1 MADKIYLRELDCYIN
16 ATEEQKKHPLMA
28 PDRCFDL
35 TKLPDTAIRSE
46 MESFIINR
54 GKELTALSLKSD
66 LYPYNQFCCF
76 ISDKFPDLQTFTGF
90 DLEQAEK
97 KCKAWLLKN
106 GKHLTQSR
114 VKTATG
120 KTEITDSDIIKYLRK
135 VVGYFNK
142 EDESFNYDSDIWY
155 LEGIPIVL
163 KDNPTKKV
171 KSINFKRIT
180 QEQIRDEVKQ
190 VLYIHL
196 SQKALGTVTTEI
208 TALNRFSAFLSERYP
223 DVTSLH
229 DLDRELLEEYLIHTN
244 TEATGRKSYAKELH
258 HLKTVLNTAAN
269 VLEDDELDSLFYIDD
284 IGNEPVRIYKVY
296 SDAELVRLNK
306 AIVEMDVQV
315 ARALTLHQLLGTRI
329 SETLSL
335 KQDAIR
341 QGETGKWLI
350 RIDQVKSRRSYEK
363 VINDDVKALFDK
375 ACSYTNEKFG
385 KQEYVFVNEKNP
397 ADAMQYGRVQYQ
409 IMAMITKNNL
419 TDDNGERFG
428 VGTHI
433 FRHCYGKK
441 LTEMH
446 VDDVTIS
453 KLLGHANTS
462 SVRHYRK
469 IGNEMLSQE
478 TKQMRKAMD
487 DVLKDIMGDWDD

>member
-35 TKLPDTAIRSE
+35 TKLPDTGIRSE

-54 GKELTALSLKSD
+54 GKELTALSIKSD
-66 LYPYNQFCCF
+66 LYPYNQFCSF
-76 ISDKFPDLQTFTGF
+76 LRDKLPDLETVSGI
-90 DLEQAEK
+90 DLEQTEK

-106 GKHLTQSR
+106 GKHLTQRR
-114 VKTATG
+114 VKTETG

-142 EDESFNYDSDIWY
+142 EDETFNYDSDIWY

-244 TEATGRKSYAKELH
+244 TEATGRKSYA
-258 HLKTVLNTAAN
+258 
-269 VLEDDELDSLFYIDD
+269 
-284 IGNEPVRIYKVY
+284 
-296 SDAELVRLNK
+296 
-306 AIVEMDVQV
+306 Q
-315 ARALTLHQLLGTRI
+315 
-329 SETLSL
+329 
-335 KQDAIR
+335 
-341 QGETGKWLI
+341 
-350 RIDQVKSRRSYEK
+350 
-363 VINDDVKALFDK
+363 
-375 ACSYTNEKFG
+375 
-385 KQEYVFVNEKNP
+385 
-397 ADAMQYGRVQYQ
+397 
-409 IMAMITKNNL
+409 
-419 TDDNGERFG
+419 
-428 VGTHI
+428 
-433 FRHCYGKK
+433 
-441 LTEMH
+441 
-446 VDDVTIS
+446 
-453 KLLGHANTS
+453 
-462 SVRHYRK
+462 
-469 IGNEMLSQE
+469 
-478 TKQMRKAMD
+478 
-487 DVLKDIMGDWDD
+487 

>member
-1 MADKIYLRELDCYIN
+1 MADKIFLRELDCYLN
-16 ATEEQKKHPLMA
+16 ATDDQKKHPLMA

-35 TKLPDTAIRSE
+35 TKLPNTDIREEMEDFIRS
-46 MESFIINR
+46 R
-54 GKELTALSLKSD
+54 GKVLTALSIKSD

-76 ISDKFPDLQTFTGF
+76 VCDMFPDLQTFVGM
-90 DLEQAEK
+90 DLEKTEK

-114 VKTATG
+114 LKTATG
-120 KTEITDSDIIKYLRK
+120 KTEITDSDIVKYLRK
-135 VVGYFNK
+135 VVGYFNS
-142 EDESFNYDSDIWY
+142 EAEIFNYESDIWY
-155 LEGIPIVL
+155 LDGIPITL
-163 KDNPTKKV
+163 KDNPTKKT
-171 KSINFKRIT
+171 KSISFKKII
-180 QEQIRDEVKQ
+180 QEQIREEIKK

-208 TALNRFSAFLSERYP
+208 TALNRFSAFLAERYP
-223 DVTSLH
+223 EVTSLH
-229 DLDRELLEEYLIHTN
+229 DIDREQLEEYLVHTN

-284 IGNEPVRIYKVY
+284 ISNEPARIYKVY
-296 SDAELVRLNK
+296 SDAELLRLNK
-306 AIVEMDVQV
+306 AIVEMDAQI

-341 QGETGKWLI
+341 LGETGKWLI

-385 KQEYVFVNEKNP
+385 RQEYVFVNEKNP
-397 ADAMQYGRVQYQ
+397 TDAMQYGRIQYQ

-446 VDDVTIS
+446 VDDVTIA
-453 KLLGHANTS
+453 KLLGHANTG
-462 SVRHYRK
+462 SVKHYRK
-469 IGNEMLSQE
+469 IGNEMLSKE
-478 TKQMRKAMD
+478 TKQMRDAMD
-487 DVLKDIMGDWDD
+487 EVIKNIMGEWDG

>member
-35 TKLPDTAIRSE
+35 TKLPDTEIRAE

-54 GKELTALSLKSD
+54 GKELTALSIKSD
-66 LYPYNQFCCF
+66 LYPYNQFCLF
-76 ISDKFPDLQTFTGF
+76 ICDKLPEVQTFVGI
-90 DLEQAEK
+90 DLGLAEK

-106 GKHLTQSR
+106 GKKLTQSR
-114 VKTATG
+114 LKTATG
-120 KTEITDSDIIKYLRK
+120 KTKITDSDVIKYLRK
-135 VVGYFNK
+135 VIGYFNR
-142 EDESFNYDSDIWY
+142 EDEVFNYESDVWY
-155 LEGIPIVL
+155 LEDIPIVL

-171 KSINFKRIT
+171 KSINFKRIS
-180 QEQIRDEVKQ
+180 QEQIREEVKKI
-190 VLYIHL
+190 LYIHL

-229 DLDRELLEEYLIHTN
+229 DLDRELMEEYLVHTN

-284 IGNEPVRIYKVY
+284 IGNEPVKIYKVY
-296 SDAELVRLNK
+296 SDSELVRLNK
-306 AIVEMDVQV
+306 AIVEMDAQI

-363 VINDDVKALFDK
+363 VISEDVKALFDK

-385 KQEYVFVNEKNP
+385 KQQYVFVNEKNP
-397 ADAMQYGRVQYQ
+397 TDAMQYGRIQYQ
-409 IMAMITKNNL
+409 IMAMIIKNNL

-469 IGNEMLSQE
+469 IGNEMLSLE
-478 TKQMRKAMD
+478 TKQMREAMD
-487 DVLKDIMGDWDD
+487 DVIKDIMGDWED